1 MSEIKLSS
9 GKTVKIDVSSLT
21 TKEWRDFISAS
32 GDTSAEDAV
41 IKKCTG
47 MTQAEIES
55 LPIVELRHVVM
66 NIVKATQE
74 PLADPN

>member
-1 MSEIKLSS
+1 MSEVKLKS
-9 GKTVKIDVSSLT
+9 GKTVKIDVSDLT

-32 GDTSAEDAV
+32 GDTDAEDSV

-47 MTQAEIES
+47 LSQAEIES
-55 LPIVELRHVVM
+55 LPIRELRSIVVL
-66 NIVKATQE
+66 IVKATQE